1 MSILTKIEKAFGSD
15 EGVDQAEDLSI
26 PVDAPAAP
34 SYAASQSN
42 IAFMKT
48 PANPL
53 GALCTGMGYAP
64 DVLVTATQNTQ
75 LIGGA
80 AEVIG
85 YSKPT
90 AQ

>member
-1 MSILTKIEKAFGSD
+1 MTILTEIEK
-15 EGVDQAEDLSI
+15 VEDSEQEVEAI
-26 PVDAPAAP
+26 VDAPAAP
-34 SYAASQSN
+34 SYAASKSN

-53 GALCTGMGYAP
+53 GALNTGMGYAS

-85 YSKPT
+85 YSAPT

>member
-1 MSILTKIEKAFGSD
+1 MSILTKIEKAFGG
-15 EGVDQAEDLSI
+15 EGSEEVAEDLGV

-42 IAFMKT
+42 VAFMKT

-53 GALCTGMGYAP
+53 GALNTGIGYAP
-64 DVLVTATQNTQ
+64 DVLVTATQTTQ

-80 AEVIG
+80 AETIG
-85 YSKPT
+85 YAKPT